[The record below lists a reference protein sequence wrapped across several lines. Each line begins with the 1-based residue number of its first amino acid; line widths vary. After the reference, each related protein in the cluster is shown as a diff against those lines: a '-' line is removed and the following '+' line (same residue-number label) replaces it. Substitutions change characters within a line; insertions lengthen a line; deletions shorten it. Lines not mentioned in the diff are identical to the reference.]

1 MSEVMNTIILIP
13 PSEGKADGGS
23 DTPLK
28 SASGITADLIEAIKE
43 ADPKKLYGLKEKALE
58 KAIAVNREV
67 LTSKTMP
74 AIERYTGV
82 VYDAIDYQTLK
93 NTSDFDEKIA
103 IVSGL
108 FGLVRPT
115 DLIPNY
121 RLKIDK
127 LKAAKLWLNANA
139 KQLEN
144 TFVIDLLPQAHK
156 KAVKYDNGIAVEF
169 VLKKA
174 GKKMPAGHQGKHI
187 KGRFVRWL
195 IENNIT
201 DPKHFKKFTEDDYAW
216 TGDIFLKEV

>member
-1 MSEVMNTIILIP
+1 MKTIILIP
-13 PSEGKADGGS
+13 PSEGKADGGKNK
-23 DTPLK
+23 PLK
-28 SASGITADLIEAIKE
+28 SVSGITADLIKAINEAE
-43 ADPKKLYGLKEKALE
+43 PKKLYGLKAKALE
-58 KAIAVNREV
+58 NAIAVNKEV
-67 LTSKTMP
+67 LESKTMP

-93 NTSDFDEKIA
+93 HKSDFDEKVL

-127 LKAAKLWLNANA
+127 LKAAKLWLTSNSE
-139 KQLEN
+139 QLKDK
-144 TFVIDLLPQAHK
+144 FIIDLLPQAHK
-156 KAVKYDNGIAVEF
+156 KAVKYDHGIEVEF

-195 IENNIT
+195 IESNVT
-201 DPKHFKKFTEDDYAW
+201 DQTRFSEFTEDGYTW
-216 TGDIFLKEV
+216 TGDTFLKEI

>member
-1 MSEVMNTIILIP
+1 MNTIILIP
-13 PSEGKADGGS
+13 PSEGKADGGN
-23 DTPLK
+23 DDPLQ
-28 SASGITADLIEAIKE
+28 SVSNITADLIEAIKE
-43 ADPKKLYGLKEKALE
+43 ADPKKLYGLKEAALK
-58 KAIAVNREV
+58 KAIAVNKEL

-93 NTSDFDEKIA
+93 NKSDFNDKML

-108 FGLVRPT
+108 FGLISPV

-127 LKAAKLWLNANA
+127 LNAARLWMESNSE
-139 KQLEN
+139 QLKDK
-144 TFVIDLLPQAHK
+144 FVIDLLPQAHR
-156 KAVKYDNGIAVEF
+156 KAVKYDNGIGVEF

-174 GKKMPAGHQGKHI
+174 GKKIPAGHQGKHI

-201 DPKHFKKFTEDDYAW
+201 DPKHFRDFTEEGYKW
-216 TGDIFLKEV
+216 TGEIFLKEV

>member
-1 MSEVMNTIILIP
+1 MKTVILIP
-13 PSEGKADGGS
+13 PSEGKADGGNGK
-23 DTPLK
+23 PLK
-28 SASGITADLIEAIKE
+28 TVSGVAADLIEAIKE

-58 KAIAVNREV
+58 KAMAANKDV
-67 LTSKTMP
+67 LSSKTMP

-82 VYDAIDYQTLK
+82 VYDAVDYQTLQSK
-93 NTSDFDEKIA
+93 SDFDEKVLI
-103 IVSGL
+103 ISGL

-127 LKAAKLWLNANA
+127 LKAAKLWLNSNSE
-139 KQLEN
+139 KLKD

-156 KAVKYDNGIAVEF
+156 KAVKYENGIEVEF

-195 IENNIT
+195 IENDIN
-201 DPKHFKKFTEDDYAW
+201 DPKQFNSFKEEGYKW
-216 TGDIFLKEV
+216 TGEIFLKEV

>member
-1 MSEVMNTIILIP
+1 MKTIILIP
-13 PSEGKADGGS
+13 PSEGKADGG
-23 DTPLK
+23 DNKPLQ
-28 SASGITADLIEAIKE
+28 SVSGVAASLIEAIKE
-43 ADPKKLYGLKEKALE
+43 ADPNKLYGLKEKALE
-58 KAIAVNREV
+58 KAIAVNKDV
-67 LTSKTMP
+67 LSSKTMP

-93 NTSDFDEKIA
+93 NKSDFDERVL

-108 FGLVRPT
+108 FGFVGPA

-127 LKAAKLWLNANA
+127 LKAAKLWRSSNSE
-139 KQLEN
+139 QLKD

-156 KAVKYDNGIAVEF
+156 KAVKYENGIAVEF

-201 DPKHFKKFTEDDYAW
+201 DPKQFNDFKEEGYEW
-216 TGDIFLKEV
+216 IGEIFLKEA

>member
-1 MSEVMNTIILIP
+1 MKTIILIP
-13 PSEGKADGGS
+13 PSEGKADGGKNH
-23 DTPLK
+23 PLQ
-28 SASGITADLIEAIKE
+28 SVSSIAADLIEAIKE

-58 KAIAVNREV
+58 KAITVNKE
-67 LTSKTMP
+67 LLSSKTMP

-93 NTSDFDEKIA
+93 NKSDFDKKVV

-108 FGLVRPT
+108 FGLVRPIN
-115 DLIPNY
+115 LIPNY

-127 LKAAKLWLNANA
+127 LKAAKLWVTSNSE
-139 KQLEN
+139 QLKDK
-144 TFVIDLLPQAHK
+144 FVIDLLPQAHK
-156 KAVKYDNGIAVEF
+156 KAVKYDNGIEVEF

-195 IENNIT
+195 IEKNIT
-201 DPKHFKKFTEDDYAW
+201 DPKHFNDFNEEGYKW
-216 TGDIFLKEV
+216 TGEIFLKEV

>member
-1 MSEVMNTIILIP
+1 MKVLILIP

-23 DTPLK
+23 QEALQ
-28 SASGITADLIEAIKE
+28 SVSGVTADLIDAIRH
-43 ADPKKLYGLKEKALE
+43 ADPAKLYGLKGKALE
-58 KAIAVNREV
+58 KAIAVNRAV
-67 LTSKTMP
+67 LESKTMP

-82 VYDAIDYQTLK
+82 VYDAIEYQTLK
-93 NTSDFDEKIA
+93 NKAVFDEKVR

-127 LKAAKLWLNANA
+127 LKAAKLWVDVNSPQLNDA
-139 KQLEN
+139 
-144 TFVIDLLPQAHK
+144 FVIDLLPQAHK
-156 KAVKYDNGIAVEF
+156 KAVQYEHGIAVEF

-195 IENNIT
+195 IENDIT
-201 DPKHFKKFTEDDYAW
+201 EPERFVEFKEDGYTW
-216 TGDIFLKEV
+216 TGDSFLKEV

>member
-1 MSEVMNTIILIP
+1 MKTIILIP

-23 DTPLK
+23 NPPLK
-28 SASGITADLIEAIKE
+28 SVSGITADLIEEIKE
-43 ADPKKLYGLKEKALE
+43 ADPKKLYGLKKKALE
-58 KAIAVNREV
+58 KAITANKDV
-67 LTSKTMP
+67 LNSETMP

-82 VYDAIDYQTLK
+82 VYDAIDYQSLK
-93 NTSDFDEKIA
+93 NKTDFDERVL

-108 FGLVRPT
+108 FGLVSPT

-127 LKAAKLWLNANA
+127 LKAAKLWLNSNSG
-139 KQLEN
+139 QLKDK
-144 TFVIDLLPQAHK
+144 FVIDLLPQAHK
-156 KAVKYDNGIAVEF
+156 KAVKYKNGIEVEF

-195 IENNIT
+195 IENNVANP
-201 DPKHFKKFTEDDYAW
+201 DNFKDFKEDGYQW
-216 TGDIFLKEV
+216 TGKIFLKEV

>member
-1 MSEVMNTIILIP
+1 MKTIILIP
-13 PSEGKADGGS
+13 PSEGKADGG
-23 DTPLK
+23 DKAPLM
-28 SASGITADLIEAIKE
+28 SATGITADLIEAIKE

-58 KAIAVNREV
+58 KAITANKEV

-82 VYDAIDYQTLK
+82 VYDAIDYPTLENK
-93 NTSDFDEKIA
+93 SDFDGKVL

-108 FGLVRPT
+108 FGLVSPT

-127 LKAAKLWLNANA
+127 LKAAKLWLGSNSD
-139 KQLEN
+139 QLKDK
-144 TFVIDLLPQAHK
+144 FVIDLLPQAHK
-156 KAVKYDNGIAVEF
+156 KAVKYENGIAVEF

-195 IENNIT
+195 IEKNIT
-201 DPKHFKKFTEDDYAW
+201 DSKDFKDFTEDGYEW
-216 TGDIFLKEV
+216 TGEIFLKEV

>member
-1 MSEVMNTIILIP
+1 MKTIILIP
-13 PSEGKADGGS
+13 PSEGKADGGNK
-23 DTPLK
+23 TPLK
-28 SASGITADLIEAIKE
+28 SVSVIAADLIEAIKK

-58 KAIAVNREV
+58 KAVTVNKEV
-67 LTSKTMP
+67 LNSKTMP
-74 AIERYTGV
+74 AIKRYTGV

-93 NTSDFDEKIA
+93 NKSDFDKKVL

-108 FGLVRPT
+108 FGLVIPT

-127 LKAAKLWLNANA
+127 LKAAKLWVNSNSE
-139 KQLEN
+139 QLKDK
-144 TFVIDLLPQAHK
+144 FVIDLLPQAHK
-156 KAVKYDNGIAVEF
+156 KAVKYDNGIEIEF

-201 DPKHFKKFTEDDYAW
+201 DPKYFKDFKEEGYKW
-216 TGDIFLKEV
+216 TGEIFLKEV

>member
-1 MSEVMNTIILIP
+1 METIILIP
-13 PSEGKADGGS
+13 PSEGKADGGHNK
-23 DTPLK
+23 PLK
-28 SASGITADLIEAIKE
+28 SVSGIAADLIEAIKE
-43 ADPKKLYGLKEKALE
+43 ADPIKLYGLKKTALE
-58 KAIAVNREV
+58 KAITVNKEV

-93 NTSDFDEKIA
+93 NKSDFDKKVL

-108 FGLVRPT
+108 FGLVSPS

-127 LKAAKLWLNANA
+127 LKAAKLWVNSNSE
-139 KQLEN
+139 QLKN
-144 TFVIDLLPQAHK
+144 KFVIDLLPQAHK
-156 KAVKYDNGIAVEF
+156 KAVKYDHGIEVEF

-201 DPKHFKKFTEDDYAW
+201 DPKHFKDFMEEGYKW
-216 TGDIFLKEV
+216 TGEYFLKEI

>member
-1 MSEVMNTIILIP
+1 MKIIILIP
-13 PSEGKADGGS
+13 PSEGKADGGNDKS
-23 DTPLK
+23 LK
-28 SASGITADLIEAIKE
+28 SVSGVVADLIEAIKE
-43 ADPKKLYGLKEKALE
+43 ADPNKLYGLKEKALE
-58 KAIAVNREV
+58 KAITVNKEV
-67 LTSKTMP
+67 LSSKTMP

-93 NTSDFDEKIA
+93 NKSDFDKKVF

-127 LKAAKLWLNANA
+127 LKAAKVWLNSNSE
-139 KQLEN
+139 QLKDK
-144 TFVIDLLPQAHK
+144 FVIDLLPQAHK
-156 KAVKYDNGIAVEF
+156 KAVKYENGIEVGF

-187 KGRFVRWL
+187 KGRFIRWFV
-195 IENNIT
+195 ENNIT
-201 DPKHFKKFTEDDYAW
+201 DLKYFKDFKEEGYKW
-216 TGDIFLKEV
+216 TGEVFLKEV

>member
-1 MSEVMNTIILIP
+1 MKTMILIP
-13 PSEGKADGGS
+13 PSEGKADGGNNK
-23 DTPLK
+23 PLK
-28 SASGITADLIEAIKE
+28 SVSGIAADLIEAIKE
-43 ADPKKLYGLKEKALE
+43 ADPKKLYGLKERALE
-58 KAIAVNREV
+58 KAIAANKEV
-67 LTSKTMP
+67 LSSKTMP

-93 NTSDFDEKIA
+93 NKSDFDEKVL

-127 LKAAKLWLNANA
+127 LKAANSWVNSNSE
-139 KQLEN
+139 QLKDA
-144 TFVIDLLPQAHK
+144 FIIDLLPQAHK
-156 KAVKYDNGIAVEF
+156 KAVKYDNGIEVEF

-174 GKKMPAGHQGKHI
+174 GDKMPAGHQGKRI

-195 IENNIT
+195 VENRINN
-201 DPKHFKKFTEDDYAW
+201 PKQFKDFKEEGYKW
-216 TGDIFLKEV
+216 TGEVFLKEV

>member
-1 MSEVMNTIILIP
+1 MKTIILIP
-13 PSEGKADGGS
+13 PSEGKADGGNNK
-23 DTPLK
+23 PLK
-28 SASGITADLIEAIKE
+28 SVSSITASLLDAIKE

-58 KAIAVNREV
+58 KAISANEEV
-67 LTSKTMP
+67 LSSKTMP

-93 NTSDFDEKIA
+93 HKSDFDKKVLI
-103 IVSGL
+103 ISGL
-108 FGLVRPT
+108 FGLVRPA

-127 LKAAKLWLNANA
+127 LKAAKLWLDSNS
-139 KQLEN
+139 KQLRE
-144 TFVIDLLPQAHK
+144 TFVIDLLPQAQK
-156 KAVKYDNGIAVEF
+156 KAVKYDSGIEVEF

-195 IENNIT
+195 IENDIT
-201 DPKHFKKFTEDDYAW
+201 DPKHFKNFKEEGYEW
-216 TGDIFLKEV
+216 TGETFLKEV

>member
-1 MSEVMNTIILIP
+1 MKNIILIP

-23 DTPLK
+23 KAPLM
-28 SASGITADLIEAIKE
+28 SASGITTDLIEAIKK
-43 ADPKKLYGLKEKALE
+43 ADPKKLYGLKAKALE
-58 KAIAVNREV
+58 KAIATNKEI
-67 LTSKTMP
+67 LISKTMP

-82 VYDAIDYQTLK
+82 VYAAIDYSTIK
-93 NTSDFDEKIA
+93 NKSDFDGKVL

-108 FGLVRPT
+108 FGLVSPT

-127 LKAAKLWLNANA
+127 LKAAKLWLDCNSE
-139 KQLEN
+139 QLKDK
-144 TFVIDLLPQAHK
+144 FVIDLLPQAHK
-156 KAVKYDNGIAVEF
+156 KAVKYTNGITVEF

-174 GKKMPAGHQGKHI
+174 GKKMPAGHQGKYI

-201 DPKHFKKFTEDDYAW
+201 DPKEFKEFTEDGYEW
-216 TGDIFLKEV
+216 TGEIFLKEV

>member
-1 MSEVMNTIILIP
+1 V
-13 PSEGKADGGS
+13 
-23 DTPLK
+23 
-28 SASGITADLIEAIKE
+28 SGIAADLIEAIKE
-43 ADPKKLYGLKEKALE
+43 ADPKKLYGLKDKALA
-58 KAIAVNREV
+58 KAIAANKDV
-67 LTSKTMP
+67 LSSKTMP
-74 AIERYTGV
+74 SIERYTGV

-93 NTSDFDEKIA
+93 NASDFDEKVR

-108 FGLVRPT
+108 FGLVSPA

-127 LKAAKLWLNANA
+127 LKAAKLWLDSNSE
-139 KQLEN
+139 QLKE

-156 KAVKYDNGIAVEF
+156 KAVKYDNGIEVEF

-195 IENNIT
+195 IENSVT
-201 DPKHFKKFTEDDYAW
+201 DPQRFKNFKEDGYKW
-216 TGDIFLKEV
+216 TGEVFLKEV

>member
-1 MSEVMNTIILIP
+1 MKTIILIP
-13 PSEGKADGGS
+13 PSEGKADGGENA
-23 DTPLK
+23 PLR
-28 SASGITADLIEAIKE
+28 SVSGLVADLIAAIKE

-58 KAIAVNREV
+58 KAIAVNDEV
-67 LTSKTMP
+67 LSSKTMP

-93 NTSDFDEKIA
+93 KKSDFDEKVL

-127 LKAAKLWLNANA
+127 LKAARLW
-139 KQLEN
+139 KQSNSEQLKDA
-144 TFVIDLLPQAHK
+144 FVIDLLPQAHK
-156 KAVKYDNGIAVEF
+156 KAVEYANGIAVEF

-195 IENNIT
+195 VENNIT
-201 DPKHFKKFTEDDYAW
+201 APELFHGFKEEGYTW
-216 TGDIFLKEV
+216 TGEVFLKEV

>member
-1 MSEVMNTIILIP
+1 MKTMILIP

-23 DTPLK
+23 NKPLK
-28 SASGITADLIEAIKE
+28 SASGIVADLIEAIKE
-43 ADPKKLYGLKEKALE
+43 ADPQKVYGLKEKALE
-58 KAIAVNREV
+58 KAIAVNKEV
-67 LTSKTMP
+67 LSSNTMP

-93 NTSDFDEKIA
+93 NKSDFDKKVL

-127 LKAAKLWLNANA
+127 LKAAKLWMDSNSE
-139 KQLEN
+139 QLKE
-144 TFVIDLLPQAHK
+144 TFVIDLLPKAHK
-156 KAVKYDNGIAVEF
+156 KAVNYDDGIAVEF

-174 GKKMPAGHQGKHI
+174 GKKMPAGHQGKYI

-195 IENNIT
+195 IENGIT
-201 DPKHFKKFTEDDYAW
+201 DPKHFKDFTEEGYKW
-216 TGDIFLKEV
+216 TGEYYLKEV

>member
-1 MSEVMNTIILIP
+1 MKTIILIP
-13 PSEGKADGGS
+13 PSEGKAEGGHNE
-23 DTPLK
+23 PLK
-28 SASGITADLIEAIKE
+28 AVSGITADLIEAIKE

-58 KAIAVNREV
+58 KAITVNKEILSSR
-67 LTSKTMP
+67 TMP
-74 AIERYTGV
+74 AMERYTGV
-82 VYDAIDYQTLK
+82 VYDAIEYKTLK
-93 NTSDFDEKIA
+93 NKSDFDQKVL

-127 LKAAKLWLNANA
+127 LKAAKLWLNSNSE
-139 KQLEN
+139 QLKDK
-144 TFVIDLLPQAHK
+144 FIIDLLPQAHK
-156 KAVKYDNGIAVEF
+156 KTVKYDNGIEVEF

-201 DPKHFKKFTEDDYAW
+201 DQKHFSDFTEEGYKW
-216 TGDIFLKEV
+216 TGDVFLKEI

>member
-1 MSEVMNTIILIP
+1 MKTIILIP

-23 DTPLK
+23 NKPLK
-28 SASGITADLIEAIKE
+28 SVSGITADLLEAIKE

-58 KAIAVNREV
+58 KAIAANADL
-67 LTSKTMP
+67 LTSKTMS

-93 NTSDFDEKIA
+93 NQSDFDEKVF

-108 FGLVRPT
+108 FGLVSPA

-127 LKAAKLWLNANA
+127 LKAAKLWLDSNSE
-139 KQLEN
+139 QLKGV
-144 TFVIDLLPQAHK
+144 FVIDLLPQAHK
-156 KAVKYDNGIAVEF
+156 KAVKYENGIEVEF

-174 GKKMPAGHQGKHI
+174 GKKMPAGHQGKRI

-195 IENNIT
+195 IENDINDSERFT
-201 DPKHFKKFTEDDYAW
+201 EFTEDGYEW
-216 TGDIFLKEV
+216 MGDVFLKDV

>member
-1 MSEVMNTIILIP
+1 MKITILIP
-13 PSEGKADGGS
+13 PSEGKADGGNNY
-23 DTPLK
+23 PIK
-28 SASGITADLIEAIKE
+28 SVSGITADLIEAIKK
-43 ADPKKLYGLKEKALE
+43 ADPKKLYGLKEKALQ
-58 KAIAVNREV
+58 KAINANKE
-67 LTSKTMP
+67 LLISNTMP

-93 NTSDFDEKIA
+93 NKSEFDEKVL

-108 FGLVRPT
+108 FGLVKPT

-127 LKAAKLWLNANA
+127 LKSAKLWLDFNS
-139 KQLEN
+139 KQLEDA
-144 TFVIDLLPQAHK
+144 FVIDLLPQAHK
-156 KAVKYDNGIAVEF
+156 KAVKYGNGIEVEF

-201 DPKHFKKFTEDDYAW
+201 DPSEFKGFQEEGYEWTEEL
-216 TGDIFLKEV
+216 FLKEV

>member
-1 MSEVMNTIILIP
+1 MKTTILIP
-13 PSEGKADGGS
+13 PSEGKADGG
-23 DTPLK
+23 DNKPLA
-28 SASGITADLIEAIKE
+28 SASSLTADLIEAIKKT
-43 ADPKKLYGLKEKALE
+43 DPKKLYGLKSKALD
-58 KAIAVNREV
+58 KAIAVNKE
-67 LTSKTMP
+67 LLSSGTMP

-93 NTSDFDEKIA
+93 NKADFDEKVLI
-103 IVSGL
+103 ISGL
-108 FGLVRPT
+108 FGLVSPT

-127 LKAAKLWLNANA
+127 LKSAKLWLDSNSE
-139 KQLEN
+139 QLKDK
-144 TFVIDLLPQAHK
+144 FVIDLLPQAHK
-156 KAVKYDNGIAVEF
+156 KAVKYNHGIEVEF

-201 DPKHFKKFTEDDYAW
+201 DPNHFKDFNEEGYQW
-216 TGDIFLKEV
+216 TGEIFLKEI

>member
-1 MSEVMNTIILIP
+1 MKIIILIP
-13 PSEGKADGGS
+13 PSEGKADGGNDKS
-23 DTPLK
+23 LK
-28 SASGITADLIEAIKE
+28 SVSGVVADLIGAIKE

-58 KAIAVNREV
+58 KAITVNKEV
-67 LTSKTMP
+67 LSSKTMP

-93 NTSDFDEKIA
+93 NKSDFDKKVF

-127 LKAAKLWLNANA
+127 LKAAKVWLNSNSE
-139 KQLEN
+139 QLKEK
-144 TFVIDLLPQAHK
+144 FVIDLLPQAHK
-156 KAVKYDNGIAVEF
+156 KAVKYENGIEVEF

-195 IENNIT
+195 IENNIN
-201 DPKHFKKFTEDDYAW
+201 DQKYFKDFKEEGYKW
-216 TGDIFLKEV
+216 TGEVFLKKV

>member
-1 MSEVMNTIILIP
+1 MKTIILIP
-13 PSEGKADGGS
+13 PSEGKADGGNGK
-23 DTPLK
+23 PLK
-28 SASGITADLIEAIKE
+28 SVSGIAADLIEAIKE
-43 ADPKKLYGLKEKALE
+43 ADPKKLYGLKDKALA
-58 KAIAVNREV
+58 KAIAANKDV
-67 LTSKTMP
+67 LSSKTMP
-74 AIERYTGV
+74 SIERYTGV

-93 NTSDFDEKIA
+93 NASDFDEKVR

-108 FGLVRPT
+108 FGLVSPA

-127 LKAAKLWLNANA
+127 LKAAKLWLDSNSE
-139 KQLEN
+139 QLKE

-156 KAVKYDNGIAVEF
+156 KAVKYDNGIEVEF

-195 IENNIT
+195 IENSVT
-201 DPKHFKKFTEDDYAW
+201 DPQRFKNFKEDGYKW
-216 TGDIFLKEV
+216 TGEVFLKEV

>member
-1 MSEVMNTIILIP
+1 MKTIILIP
-13 PSEGKADGGS
+13 PSEGKAEGGHNA
-23 DTPLK
+23 PLK
-28 SASGITADLIEAIKE
+28 AVSGITADLIEAIKK

-58 KAIAVNREV
+58 KAITANREV
-67 LTSKTMP
+67 LSSKTMP

-93 NTSDFDEKIA
+93 NKSDFDEKVL

-127 LKAAKLWLNANA
+127 LKSAKLWVDSNSE
-139 KQLEN
+139 QLKN
-144 TFVIDLLPQAHK
+144 KFVIDLLPQAHK
-156 KAVKYDNGIAVEF
+156 KAVKYENGIEVEF

-201 DPKHFKKFTEDDYAW
+201 DPKQLKDFEEDGYKW
-216 TGDIFLKEV
+216 TGDIFLKEYP

>member
-1 MSEVMNTIILIP
+1 MNNIILIP
-13 PSEGKADGGS
+13 PSEGKAEGGNS
-23 DTPLK
+23 DPLK
-28 SASGITADLIEAIKE
+28 SVSGITEDLIEAIKE

-58 KAIAVNREV
+58 KAITVNKEI
-67 LTSKTMP
+67 LSSKTMP

-82 VYDAIDYQTLK
+82 VYDAIEYQTLK
-93 NTSDFDEKIA
+93 NKSDFNSRVL

-127 LKAAKLWLNANA
+127 LKAAKLWLNSNS
-139 KQLEN
+139 KKLEDK
-144 TFVIDLLPQAHK
+144 FVIDLLPQAHK
-156 KAVKYDNGIAVEF
+156 KAVKYKNGIAVEF

-195 IENNIT
+195 IENNVT
-201 DPKHFKKFTEDDYAW
+201 DPERFKDFKEEGYKW
-216 TGDIFLKEV
+216 TSEVFLKEI

>member
-1 MSEVMNTIILIP
+1 MKTIILIP
-13 PSEGKADGGS
+13 PSEGKADGGNNE
-23 DTPLK
+23 PLK
-28 SASGITADLIEAIKE
+28 SVSGVAADLIEAIKE

-58 KAIAVNREV
+58 KAVSVNKDV
-67 LTSKTMP
+67 LNSKTMP

-93 NTSDFDEKIA
+93 NTSDFEKKVL

-108 FGLVRPT
+108 FGLVSPT

-127 LKAAKLWLNANA
+127 LKAAQLWVNSNSERLKDA
-139 KQLEN
+139 
-144 TFVIDLLPQAHK
+144 FVIDLLPQAHK
-156 KAVKYDNGIAVEF
+156 KAVKYDHGIEVEF

-195 IENNIT
+195 IENNIN
-201 DPKHFKKFTEDDYAW
+201 DPRHFKKFVEEGYTW
-216 TGDIFLKEV
+216 TGENFLKEV

>member
-1 MSEVMNTIILIP
+1 MKTIILIP
-13 PSEGKADGGS
+13 PSEGKADGGKNK
-23 DTPLK
+23 PLK
-28 SASGITADLIEAIKE
+28 AVSGISADLIEAIKE

-58 KAIAVNREV
+58 KAITVNKDV
-67 LTSKTMP
+67 LISKTMP

-93 NTSDFDEKIA
+93 NKSDFDKKVL

-108 FGLVRPT
+108 FGLVSPT

-127 LKAAKLWLNANA
+127 LKAAKLWVNSNSE
-139 KQLEN
+139 QLKN
-144 TFVIDLLPQAHK
+144 KFVIDLLPQAHK
-156 KAVKYDNGIAVEF
+156 KAVKYENGIEVEF

-195 IENNIT
+195 IENNVT
-201 DPKHFKKFTEDDYAW
+201 NPKHFNDFNEEGYKW
-216 TGDIFLKEV
+216 TGEIFLKEV